1 MLVLS
6 FFFKSPPQVSKV
18 PSGLAQKLAQIDPL
32 GTFAFVPAIVCLLL
46 ALQWGGTRYSWS
58 SSRIIAL
65 LVLFVLLLI
74 ASILIQIRKGETAT
88 IPPRL
93 MKSRQQIAA
102 TLFTYV
108 FGGSFFVMIYYLP
121 NWFQAVQG
129 VSAMESGIRN
139 LPFLLGTTVMT
150 IVSGAMITI
159 LWWHT
164 PWAFFC
170 TSFMAVG
177 AGLMTTLKVDSG
189 AAKWF
194 GYRYVN
200 FPPSST

>member
-1 MLVLS
+1 M
-6 FFFKSPPQVSKV
+6 
-18 PSGLAQKLAQIDPL
+18 GWHEI
-32 GTFAFVPAIVCLLL
+32 
-46 ALQWGGTRYSWS
+46 
-58 SSRIIAL
+58 L
-65 LVLFVLLLI
+65 LVQQSHHRSPSPLRPSPHRI
-74 ASILIQIRKGETAT
+74 HPHPDPEGGNSNDPTPTHEE
-88 IPPRL
+88 
-93 MKSRQQIAA
+93 RQQIAA

-194 GYRYVN
+194 GYQVREL
-200 FPPSST
+200 PPVFHLIVQSFRPEQADTTR